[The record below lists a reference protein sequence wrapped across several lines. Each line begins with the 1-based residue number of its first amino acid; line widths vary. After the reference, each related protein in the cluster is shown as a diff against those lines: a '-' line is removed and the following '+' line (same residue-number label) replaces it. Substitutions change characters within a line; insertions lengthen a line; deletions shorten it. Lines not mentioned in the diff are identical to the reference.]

1 MSNYLFYFSVDNS
14 IDIMGYYVMVLDRK
28 DNQKMN
34 DYLPIT
40 SQELKDQEELLSMMK
55 QAIHMYMNGLNDN
68 QKQMVRDMLS
78 VLKDENV
85 NQPDWSN
92 MDYLKSMLEIV
103 YLRGCAVGHIK
114 GMKASHKLFT
124 DSLSKK

>member
-1 MSNYLFYFSVDNS
+1 VDNLL
-14 IDIMGYYVMVLDRK
+14 DIMGYYVMVLDRK

>member
-1 MSNYLFYFSVDNS
+1 
-14 IDIMGYYVMVLDRK
+14 
-28 DNQKMN
+28 MN

-55 QAIHMYMNGLNDN
+55 KAIHMYMNGLNDN

-78 VLKDENV
+78 VLKDENL

-114 GMKASHKLFT
+114 GIKAGQKIVSDFLHKN
-124 DSLSKK
+124 